1 MKTYNGV
8 CKIIKI
14 IFKKF
19 LESSPEKR
27 RLFFVK
33 YISST
38 LCSYKGVIFFF
49 SPEFFPSTLPEKFL
63 KFNKTIRNIFRGIFL
78 QRKFP
83 QGNFSEFV
91 EIKQMFT
98 AVNLYFLSM

>member
-27 RLFFVK
+27 RLFFCK
-33 YISST
+33 IYSQYIMF
-38 LCSYKGVIFFF
+38 LQGCNLFF

-63 KFNKTIRNIFRGIFL
+63 KFNKTIRNIFRGSFL
-78 QRKFP
+78 QKKFP
-83 QGNFSEFV
+83 QENFSEFV
-91 EIKQMFT
+91 EIKRMFT